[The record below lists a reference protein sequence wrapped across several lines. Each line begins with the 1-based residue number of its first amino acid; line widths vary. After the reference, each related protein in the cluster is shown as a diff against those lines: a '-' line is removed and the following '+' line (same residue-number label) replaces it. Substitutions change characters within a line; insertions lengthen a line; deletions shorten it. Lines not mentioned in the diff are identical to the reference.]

1 MLGAG
6 SLDLKLPKLDFA
18 TVQLDIKK
26 MFTGA
31 LSAVDIEFPTFYLDH
46 GFDGPNLKGL
56 VFAAFKGGIDFAF
69 PDLRALGGLF
79 SPDFSPSGLS
89 ASLGLFS
96 GGFHL
101 GIPNLFSGIDGG
113 LTFDPSSW
121 FSGLPKLFG
130 GIDLT
135 SILPSFGPLP
145 IADFDLD
152 LPSIPGFS
160 KRFIYG
166 ALGDKVPVGVE
177 FNYEWCTTR
186 LQSGPA
192 GENVF
197 LVSTSPQTSLCVR
210 STITVKLDTAGPS
223 ATFEA
228 CATLSNF
235 TIQLIGESLKFV
247 SVEFESLSFVTRQG
261 ADPKVRPVIRKVS
274 FDGAA
279 KFVEDLAQQLPH
291 GSGGGFTPTFAVDN
305 TKVEVG
311 FTFGLP
317 ALALGAFTLKNL
329 NVGVG
334 AVVPFDGSPLLARF
348 NVCRPDS
355 PFLLAVGFLGGGGHL
370 ALDTGIDGIHR
381 FEVSLE
387 FGASLQVDLGI
398 ASGGVSAMAGIHLI
412 LATTPASVD
421 LTGYFRM
428 NGHVSVLGI
437 VSMSCEV
444 LLSMAYE
451 SGSGD
456 VTGRA
461 SVSFHVEVLF
471 FSTTVSTEV
480 QKTFGG
486 SGATPNVQTALAHG
500 ATAQPHS
507 TATDFMSAADWTAYR
522 AAFDPATL
530 VAV

>member
-1 MLGAG
+1 
-6 SLDLKLPKLDFA
+6 
-18 TVQLDIKK
+18 
-26 MFTGA
+26 
-31 LSAVDIEFPTFYLDH
+31 
-46 GFDGPNLKGL
+46 
-56 VFAAFKGGIDFAF
+56 
-69 PDLRALGGLF
+69 
-79 SPDFSPSGLS
+79 
-89 ASLGLFS
+89 
-96 GGFHL
+96 
-101 GIPNLFSGIDGG
+101 
-113 LTFDPSSW
+113 
-121 FSGLPKLFG
+121 
-130 GIDLT
+130 
-135 SILPSFGPLP
+135 
-145 IADFDLD
+145 
-152 LPSIPGFS
+152 
-160 KRFIYG
+160 
-166 ALGDKVPVGVE
+166 
-177 FNYEWCTTR
+177 
-186 LQSGPA
+186 
-192 GENVF
+192 
-197 LVSTSPQTSLCVR
+197 
-210 STITVKLDTAGPS
+210 
-223 ATFEA
+223 
-228 CATLSNF
+228 
-235 TIQLIGESLKFV
+235 
-247 SVEFESLSFVTRQG
+247 
-261 ADPKVRPVIRKVS
+261 
-274 FDGAA
+274 
-279 KFVEDLAQQLPH
+279 
-291 GSGGGFTPTFAVDN
+291 
-305 TKVEVG
+305 
-311 FTFGLP
+311 
-317 ALALGAFTLKNL
+317 
-329 NVGVG
+329 
-334 AVVPFDGSPLLARF
+334 
-348 NVCRPDS
+348 
-355 PFLLAVGFLGGGGHL
+355 LLAVGFLGGGGHL